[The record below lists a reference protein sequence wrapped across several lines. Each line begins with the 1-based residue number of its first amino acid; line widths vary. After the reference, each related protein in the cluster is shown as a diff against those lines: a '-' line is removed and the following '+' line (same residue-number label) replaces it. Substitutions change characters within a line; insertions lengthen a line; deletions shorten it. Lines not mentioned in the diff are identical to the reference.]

1 MDAGREGGSG
11 SIRGRCEQD
20 GTPQEAAGPRLP
32 RGRLC
37 RGVTPGNR
45 HRGAAR
51 PPPVLSGPL
60 SGGSPG
66 SPALRGGFVKGTI
79 PHPETTQL
87 PPSPGERGC
96 RSAPAASALP
106 GPSAPSGQ
114 REAQRPGLWEPGPR
128 CAKGLSPAPGQPLA
142 TRGAAATVWQRSLS
156 RRPRAKPGQF
166 QGTQSTYGKLITLN
180 SSKGYRDRK

>member
-66 SPALRGGFVKGTI
+66 SPALHGGFVKGTI

-114 REAQRPGLWEPGPR
+114 REARCRGRACGNPGRGVRRACPQRQAKRWQPGELLPPCG
-128 CAKGLSPAPGQPLA
+128 KGLSPGA
-142 TRGAAATVWQRSLS
+142 RGPSQASSREHRALTGSSSL
-156 RRPRAKPGQF
+156 
-166 QGTQSTYGKLITLN
+166 
-180 SSKGYRDRK
+180 